1 MSKETEFWREVRRAY
16 ENGEGTYRA
25 LAERFGM
32 SYGSV
37 VYHSRDEKW
46 CKKSGRRQGLTDMQA
61 VTGKLS
67 EAAMRE
73 IGRLEEQ
80 EADVKTIRDLTA
92 LVKELNQLMKN
103 TEEDSESVVRV
114 QWGEEAEEWGE

>member
-37 VYHSRDEKW
+37 VYQDRK
-46 CKKSGRRQGLTDMQA
+46 
-61 VTGKLS
+61 
-67 EAAMRE
+67 
-73 IGRLEEQ
+73 
-80 EADVKTIRDLTA
+80 
-92 LVKELNQLMKN
+92 
-103 TEEDSESVVRV
+103 SVV
-114 QWGEEAEEWGE
+114 